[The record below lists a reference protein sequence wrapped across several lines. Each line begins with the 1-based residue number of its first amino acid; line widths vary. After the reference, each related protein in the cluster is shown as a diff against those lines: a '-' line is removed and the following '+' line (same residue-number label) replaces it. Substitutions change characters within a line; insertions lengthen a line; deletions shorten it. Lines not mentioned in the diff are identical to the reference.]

1 MARESATMSD
11 REQSILQATLELVTE
26 EGLTGTTIAL
36 IAKRAKASPGII
48 YHYFA
53 SKDEIV
59 ATLYAH
65 VVHDY
70 VQALLDG
77 GALDLPWSERMRQLF
92 LGTYDYF
99 VAHPLALAF
108 YEQYKN
114 SAYFKTQ
121 NEMADGG
128 MGPLVQAM
136 LADIEGGLVK
146 PWPLHVIYAMTAG
159 VAINVAKFQIAG
171 VISLDRAALEAI
183 ADAACRS
190 IQA

>member
-1 MARESATMSD
+1 
-11 REQSILQATLELVTE
+11 
-26 EGLTGTTIAL
+26 
-36 IAKRAKASPGII
+36 
-48 YHYFA
+48 
-53 SKDEIV
+53 
-59 ATLYAH
+59 
-65 VVHDY
+65 
-70 VQALLDG
+70 
-77 GALDLPWSERMRQLF
+77 
-92 LGTYDYF
+92 
-99 VAHPLALAF
+99 
-108 YEQYKN
+108 
-114 SAYFKTQ
+114 
-121 NEMADGG
+121 MADGG

>member
-1 MARESATMSD
+1 MVA
-11 REQSILQATLELVTE
+11 E

-36 IAKRAKASPGII
+36 IAKRAKAGPGII

-59 ATLYAH
+59 ATLYRR
-65 VVHDY
+65 VENDY
-70 VQALLDG
+70 IQALLEDG
-77 GALDLPWSERMRQLF
+77 SLALPWSERMRQLV

-114 SAYFKTQ
+114 SAYFKAQ
-121 NEMADGG
+121 NDGSDGAMA
-128 MGPLVQAM
+128 PPVQAM
-136 LADIEGGLVK
+136 VGDIEQGLVK
-146 PWPLHVIYAMTAG
+146 PWPLHVIYAMSAG
-159 VAINVAKFQIAG
+159 VAISVAKFQIAG
-171 VISLDRAALEAI
+171 VVTLERATLEAI